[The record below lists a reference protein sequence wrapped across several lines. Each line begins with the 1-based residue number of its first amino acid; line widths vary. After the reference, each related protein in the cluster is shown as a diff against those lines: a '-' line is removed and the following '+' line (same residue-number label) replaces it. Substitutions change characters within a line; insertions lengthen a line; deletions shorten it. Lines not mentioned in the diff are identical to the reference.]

1 MKISIVTGVWKRP
14 EVFEMFAQGIK
25 NLGVEVD
32 VIVAGSEGKRS
43 RDMVQ
48 ARRVIYGNPAK

>member
-48 ARRVIYGNPAK
+48 AHRVIYGNPAK